1 MAALK
6 FRYGTWRGSMR
17 LVSMTIPTNAL
28 IIVCD
33 GRKMLFLRNQGQ
45 GDQIELVTEA
55 HHQREDKKDHEL
67 KTDAAGRGSQSG
79 GYGRPAMDETDFHQ
93 LDEDR
98 YAADAADQLRARAL
112 AGDFDDLVI
121 IAPPK
126 TLGELRKHLHKEVE
140 RRVVMELA
148 KEMTDRPLPD
158 IAAMLMGR
166 STPPD

>member
-1 MAALK
+1 
-6 FRYGTWRGSMR
+6 
-17 LVSMTIPTNAL
+17 MTIPNNAL
-28 IIVCD
+28 VLVCD
-33 GRKMLFLRNQGQ
+33 GRKMLFLRNRGE
-45 GDQIELVTEA
+45 GDHVQLVTEA
-55 HHQREDKKDHEL
+55 HHEREDRKDHEI
-67 KTDAAGRGSQSG
+67 KSDAPGLGAQRG

-98 YAADAADQLRARAL
+98 YAADAADQLRVRAL
-112 AGDFDDLVI
+112 AGDFEALVI
-121 IAPPK
+121 VAPPK

-166 STPPD
+166 SSPPN

>member
-1 MAALK
+1 
-6 FRYGTWRGSMR
+6 
-17 LVSMTIPTNAL
+17 MTIPNNAL
-28 IIVCD
+28 VLVVD
-33 GRKMLFLRNQGQ
+33 GRKMLFLRNKGN

-55 HHQREDKKDHEL
+55 HHQREDQKDHDL
-67 KTDAAGRGSQSG
+67 KTDRAGATSQSG

-98 YAADAADQLRARAL
+98 YAADAADQLRIRAL
-112 AGDFDDLVI
+112 AGDFDALVI

-140 RRVVMELA
+140 SRIAMELA

-166 STPPD
+166 SASPE

>member
-1 MAALK
+1 
-6 FRYGTWRGSMR
+6 
-17 LVSMTIPTNAL
+17 MTIPKNTL
-28 IIVCD
+28 VLVVD
-33 GRKMLFLRNQGQ
+33 GRKMLFLRNQGE
-45 GDQIELVTEA
+45 GDHVQLVTET
-55 HHQREDKKDHEL
+55 HHEREDQKDHEI
-67 KTDAAGRGSQSG
+67 KSDASGQGAQSG

-98 YAADAADQLRARAL
+98 YAADAADQLRVRAL
-112 AGDFDDLVI
+112 AGDFEALVI
-121 IAPPK
+121 VAPPK

-166 STPPD
+166 SSPPN

>member
-1 MAALK
+1 
-6 FRYGTWRGSMR
+6 
-17 LVSMTIPTNAL
+17 MTIPKNTL
-28 IIVCD
+28 VLVVD
-33 GRKMLFLRNQGQ
+33 GRKMLFLRNQGE
-45 GDQIELVTEA
+45 GDHVQLVTET
-55 HHQREDKKDHEL
+55 HHEREDQKDHEI
-67 KTDAAGRGSQSG
+67 KSDASGQGAQSG

-98 YAADAADQLRARAL
+98 YAADAADQLRVRAL
-112 AGDFDDLVI
+112 AGDFEALVI
-121 IAPPK
+121 VAPPK

-166 STPPD
+166 SFPPN

>member
-1 MAALK
+1 
-6 FRYGTWRGSMR
+6 
-17 LVSMTIPTNAL
+17 MTIPKNAL
-28 IIVCD
+28 VLVVD
-33 GRKMLFLRNQGQ
+33 GRKMLFLRNQGE
-45 GDQIELVTEA
+45 GDHVQLVTEA
-55 HHQREDKKDHEL
+55 HHEREDQKDHEL
-67 KTDAAGRGSQSG
+67 KSDAPGLGAQRG

-98 YAADAADQLRARAL
+98 YAADAADQLRVRAL
-112 AGDFDDLVI
+112 AGDFEALVI
-121 IAPPK
+121 VAPPK

-166 STPPD
+166 SFPPN